1 MRFSRVNDNDFTVNT
16 YFEHAE
22 KQVCER
28 TKEEE
33 KKTRDM
39 MMTVM
44 MMMMMMI

>member
-33 KKTRDM
+33 KKD
-39 MMTVM
+39 
-44 MMMMMMI
+44 